1 MVYLGV
7 FVTVAVKCTLLMANM
22 PNLPIPINSRMEPA
36 NSFLQV
42 YEYNEEE

>member
-1 MVYLGV
+1 MLCLGL
-7 FVTVAVKCTLLMANM
+7 FVTVAVKCTLVIANM